1 MTVIADISSIRTA
14 PARSA
19 SSSGQLSF
27 IDYSNADAWLS
38 YLSQVNRTAAFLGP
52 LGRWIE
58 TLTRPKRAVVV
69 DVPIQRDDGT
79 IAHFEG
85 YRVHHNTSRG
95 PAKGG
100 IRFHQDA
107 TLSEVM
113 ALAAWMTIKNAV
125 VGLPFGGGKGAV
137 RVDPATLSRVE
148 LERLTRRYTIE
159 IAHIIGVDKDIP
171 APDVNTN
178 AQVMAWMMDAYALT
192 KGQVVT
198 GVVTGK
204 PVELGG
210 SLGRKDATGE
220 GVFIAARE
228 LAGRLG
234 HEICNQRVAIQGFGN
249 VGSAAA
255 RSFAQAGARVV
266 AVQDI
271 DGALFCGDG
280 IDVDGLCK
288 HKERSGSILG
298 AGFGAEIAREQF
310 WLVDTDVL
318 VPAALEGQ
326 ITAGVARATKA
337 KMIVEGANGPT
348 TPDADAILAERRI
361 PVVPDVLANAGG
373 VIVSYFE
380 WVQDHSSYFWRE
392 AEVRDKLGQMLTDA
406 CDSVWRAHLEHQVSL
421 RDAAYILGCR
431 RVLAA
436 REQRGLY
443 L

>member
-1 MTVIADISSIRTA
+1 M
-14 PARSA
+14 
-19 SSSGQLSF
+19 SF
-27 IDYSNADAWLS
+27 VDYSDADAWLS
-38 YLSQVNRTAAFLGP
+38 YLAQVDRTTPFLGS
-52 LGRWIE
+52 LVRWVE
-58 TLTRPKRAVVV
+58 TLKRPKRAVVV

-79 IAHFEG
+79 IDHFEG

-125 VGLPFGGGKGAV
+125 VGLPYGGGKGAV
-137 RVDPATLSRVE
+137 RVDPAKLSRTE

-159 IAHIIGVDKDIP
+159 IANIIGPDRDIP

-192 KGQVVT
+192 KGQVVS

-204 PVELGG
+204 PIELGG

-220 GVFIAARE
+220 GVYIAARE
-228 LAGRLG
+228 ITARLG
-234 HEICNQRVAIQGFGN
+234 QGLDNQKIAIQGFGN

-255 RSFAQAGARVV
+255 RSFAQAGARIV

-271 DGALFCGDG
+271 DGALFCE
-280 IDVDGLCK
+280 DGLDVELLSR
-288 HKERSGSILG
+288 HKANSGSILG
-298 AGFGAEIAREQF
+298 SGTGTEITREQF
-310 WLVDTDVL
+310 WLADIDIL
-318 VPAALEGQ
+318 VPAAIEGQ
-326 ITAGVARATKA
+326 ITANIARTIEA
-337 KMIVEGANGPT
+337 KLVVEGANGPT
-348 TPDADAILAERRI
+348 TPEADAILTERGVT
-361 PVVPDVLANAGG
+361 VVPDVLANAGG

-392 AEVRDKLGQMLTDA
+392 AEVRHKLGQMLTDA
-406 CDSVWRAHLEHQVSL
+406 CDAVWRAHLEHGVTL

-431 RVLAA
+431 RVLEA

>member
-1 MTVIADISSIRTA
+1 MTLRAEISPIESATA
-14 PARSA
+14 CAALAP
-19 SSSGQLSF
+19 GQLSF
-27 IDYSNADAWLS
+27 VDYARADAWLN
-38 YLSQVNRTAAFLGP
+38 YLSQVDRAAPFLGS
-52 LGRWIE
+52 LGRWVE
-58 TLTRPKRAVVV
+58 TLKRPKRAVVV

-100 IRFHQDA
+100 VRFHQDA

-113 ALAAWMTIKNAV
+113 ALAGWMTIKNAV

-137 RVDPATLSRVE
+137 RVDPAKLSRVE

-159 IAHIIGVDKDIP
+159 IANVIGVDKDIP

-192 KGQVVT
+192 KGQVVS

-204 PVELGG
+204 PIELGG
-210 SLGRKDATGE
+210 SVGRKDATGD

-228 LAGRLG
+228 LTGRLG
-234 HEICNQRVAIQGFGN
+234 QDIRNQRVAIQGFGN

-255 RSFAQAGARVV
+255 RSFARAGALVV
-266 AVQDI
+266 AVQDV
-271 DGALFCGDG
+271 DGALVCE
-280 IDVDGLCK
+280 DGLDVEALSS
-288 HKERSGSILG
+288 HKLRSGSVLESGLG
-298 AGFGAEIAREQF
+298 IEIEREEF
-310 WLVDTDVL
+310 WLVDTDIL

-326 ITAGVARATKA
+326 ITAAVARATNA
-337 KMIVEGANGPT
+337 KIVVEGANGPT
-348 TPDADAILAERRI
+348 TPEADSILADRGI
-361 PVVPDVLANAGG
+361 TVIPDVLANAGG

-406 CDSVWRAHLEHQVSL
+406 CDSVWRAHLEYQVSL

-431 RVLAA
+431 RVLEA

>member
-1 MTVIADISSIRTA
+1 MTVTAEISSIRTA
-14 PARSA
+14 PSFPVAPK
-19 SSSGQLSF
+19 GQLSF
-27 IDYSNADAWLS
+27 IDYSRADAWLS
-38 YLSQVNRTAAFLGP
+38 YLSQVERTAPFLGS
-52 LGRWIE
+52 LARWVE
-58 TLTRPKRAVVV
+58 TLKRPKRAVVV

-125 VGLPFGGGKGAV
+125 VGLPYGGGKGAV
-137 RVDPATLSRVE
+137 RVDPTELSRTE

-159 IAHIIGVDKDIP
+159 IANIIGPDRDIP
-171 APDVNTN
+171 APDLNTN

-192 KGQVVT
+192 KGQVVS

-204 PVELGG
+204 PIELGG

-220 GVFIAARE
+220 GVYIAARE
-228 LAGRLG
+228 MTARLG
-234 HEICNQRVAIQGFGN
+234 QVIANQRIAIQGFGN

-255 RSFAQAGARVV
+255 RSFAQAGARIV

-271 DGALFCGDG
+271 DGGLFCGDG
-280 IDVDGLCK
+280 IDVDRLSLCK
-288 HKERSGSILG
+288 AASGSILG
-298 AGFGAEIAREQF
+298 SGLGTEIRREQF
-310 WLVDTDVL
+310 WLVDTDIL
-318 VPAALEGQ
+318 VPAAIEGQ
-326 ITAGVARATKA
+326 VTAGIARTTKA
-337 KMIVEGANGPT
+337 KIIVEGANGPT
-348 TPDADAILAERRI
+348 TPEADAILTERGVV
-361 PVVPDVLANAGG
+361 VVPDVLANAGG

-392 AEVRDKLGQMLTDA
+392 AEVRDKLGHMLTDA
-406 CDSVWRAHLEHQVSL
+406 CDSVWRAHLEYQVTF

-431 RVLAA
+431 RVLEA